1 MVSTFCEQS
10 YLSSYIY
17 NLLSVC
23 LFTYPS
29 FSFSFSHIVMLTI
42 ALLAFLFALPRRKLA
57 FFFLQIVPM
66 EFEFLYAISHFLD
79 CNWQFLFFF
88 PVQIISMADTHL
100 YVYFIGLIRDPFQ
113 IPCTFP
119 VCLIQWLLGLLV
131 VLLCRL

>member
-1 MVSTFCEQS
+1 MSSLSFFIYLQS
-10 YLSSYIY
+10 V
-17 NLLSVC
+17 VC
-23 LFTYPS
+23 LSIHLSFLQFFLLPYCHAHYCFVGILICFTS
-29 FSFSFSHIVMLTI
+29 EKTGLIL
-42 ALLAFLFALPRRKLA
+42 
-57 FFFLQIVPM
+57 FLQIVPM